1 MTARRI
7 GRPLVAGLALLLAGC
22 AAGPRPEDAPSA
34 VAAQLDAA
42 RQGSVF
48 GPAVAFTGSP
58 LPEVGIS
65 GLYEVR
71 MPAQCEV
78 AVLDSGED
86 SLAARLAMLERARAS
101 IRIQALVFKGDESG
115 QRIAEVL
122 KRKKA
127 EGLDVR
133 VIVDAFSNPWL
144 HAQWLMFD
152 LKQHGIEVEGYEAL
166 GLQWLNEV
174 PVPGLLPNYDPAR
187 PDKRFHEKLWL
198 VDAGTPHAIGV
209 TGGLN
214 IGNEYFRIDP
224 TTPSGYWRDQDVAVR
239 GAVLDDLATAFERNF
254 DYLVGIKRSRGLL
267 DTDRYWAA
275 TRRTMQVTGT
285 LPVRLAADPRL
296 VARVNAIA
304 ARPPGLR
311 FHRATCRFF
320 HQRPRLRER
329 YIQQAYLKLIAAARE
344 ELLVANAYF
353 VATPAIAAALADA
366 AARCVA
372 VTVVSNSPETN
383 DLPEISLVGR
393 GHYPALLAA
402 NDRAR
407 KAGCSDPRAGIR
419 IREWTGRA
427 PGDPL
432 AQGTLH
438 AKYAV
443 ADRRIAL
450 VGSYNLDPRSERL
463 NGETALVFDQ
473 PALAGHLAGLLL
485 ERDLPY
491 TREITPSEAAGFATP
506 ADVVQRFRA
515 MIGHLFEDE
524 L

>member
-1 MTARRI
+1 MAGIHIRTASAACLAAL
-7 GRPLVAGLALLLAGC
+7 LVAC
-22 AAGPRPEDAPSA
+22 AAGPRPEDAPAAISA
-34 VAAQLDAA
+34 QLEAAQH
-42 RQGSVF
+42 GSVF
-48 GPAVAFTGSP
+48 GPPADFTGSP

-65 GLYEVR
+65 GLYDVR
-71 MPAQCEV
+71 PPAQCEV

-101 IRIQALVFKGDESG
+101 IRIQALIFKGDEAG
-115 QRIAEVL
+115 VRIAEVL

-174 PVPGLLPNYDPAR
+174 PIPGLLPNYDPAR

-198 VDAGTPHAIGV
+198 VDAGTPQALGV

-214 IGNEYFRIDP
+214 IGNEYFRVDP
-224 TTPSGYWRDQDVAVR
+224 TTPSGFWRDQDVAVR
-239 GAVLDDLATAFERNF
+239 GAVLDDLATAFDRNF

-275 TRRTMQVTGT
+275 TRRTMRLTGMV
-285 LPVRLAADPRL
+285 PVKLATDPRL
-296 VARVNAIA
+296 VARVAEIE
-304 ARPPGLR
+304 ARTPDLQ

-329 YIQQAYLKLIAAARE
+329 YIHQAYLQLIAAARE
-344 ELLVANAYF
+344 ELLIANAYF
-353 VATPAIAAALADA
+353 VATPAIAAALVDA
-366 AARCVA
+366 VARCVA

-393 GHYPALLAA
+393 GHYASLLAA
-402 NDRAR
+402 NAQARA
-407 KAGCSDPRAGIR
+407 AGCSDARAGIR
-419 IREWTGRA
+419 IHEWTGRA

-438 AKYAV
+438 AKYAI
-443 ADRRIAL
+443 ADRRLAL

-463 NGETALVFDQ
+463 NGETALVFEQ
-473 PALAGHLAGLLL
+473 RALAGRLAQLLL
-485 ERDLPY
+485 ERDLRY
-491 TREITPSEAAGFATP
+491 TREVTAEEAAGFAAP
-506 ADVVQRFRA
+506 ADVVERFRLR
-515 MIGHLFEDE
+515 IGALFEDE